1 MSDLESL
8 LEQASQVTFEDEKED
23 LSGLLDRAGKVE
35 VEPPLKYKE
44 KTPVFGPFTGPPM
57 EYERIDDR
65 PRSLEAAII
74 HAAAAGEN
82 PEKYVTSRLPVAG
95 GVIEAAD
102 TADMLLAAKRIES
115 GEASPR
121 DFKLVGD
128 YLVQGERE
136 GEKSWGRRVTDV
148 VSALPGFAM
157 EFGLTGGAYSVGRK
171 GAEKVAG
178 KVLGKAAESAAGK
191 VAAAVGSRAAGVALQ
206 TAANPQLIA
215 RETADQL
222 TKNLSL
228 SKDASGGL
236 QVALD
241 LDTPGFLEAL
251 GKGAASAA
259 IELGSERAGRA
270 LIGGAKGIG
279 KAAVGLVPESVG
291 SAISRTAG
299 AATAKAWESLPEVAK
314 VIAIK
319 AAAIKQYL
327 TKPGSS
333 MEQLQ
338 AILKKGGWNGVFGE
352 ILEERVAEP
361 ARGVLGIQDYGVTGD
376 VASGNWGKALDRLSV
391 EAAAFAIPGAAT
403 MTVQGTD
410 KLGGAALRKVGDYFD
425 ARTARKDQKRI
436 EDFEKQGE
444 ANVQTEN
451 QTQAQADQG
460 EVLRPGSPEGEVPRP
475 ITDTVSAP
483 PEAPDT
489 SEETPPPPAQP
500 ETPAAEPE
508 QPKTPD
514 RNDAFSGLPPWVA
527 ESMRSLA
534 DEAEQSGLAE
544 KIASAQGES
553 AKVADELGTDEFTV
567 RAVRTAR
574 GIPEQQEPAQQVVP
588 DEASAPSPSDKVV
601 EAPVRKRRMDDKQIR
616 EEAPQET
623 LPPEEMP
630 KAPSPALPEE
640 KIEEPVAEEPK
651 PVEPPTPSPIP
662 GEPAETT
669 SRATDMDSF
678 LVDKPKMVQ
687 GRLKKTLSATVQR
700 NGKEI
705 TTRQAMIEDAVQN
718 GAVVETKEAVDS
730 AAAKKMQARFDKLK
744 HTAPIGN
751 ENHPETIELNQLRET
766 LKQGGPKVMA
776 RRLVWPDGRFM
787 TESDTT
793 KAAMDYA
800 EHLLKAKGSPSTE
813 APAQE
818 PVEPS
823 SQPRAEFSPPANAE
837 TAVQIAQTLDPQSM
851 GQLLGAFQRAH
862 QAGYV
867 GRQAQ
872 VAASQMYYATHDGPV
887 PDAISNLKKF
897 TKETVALEEAM
908 RPESL
913 QEPPNPK
920 KSRARKKKGA
930 ETVTEPPAAQAT
942 DTVSAPTLS
951 EKAKAAR
958 EEFVQSA
965 KEFADIA
972 KTSAGSGLS
981 NPALVKQA
989 AVMTKNA
996 IKAGVLTFADFMQG
1010 IALAIGEK
1018 AAQQYRA
1025 IFEEEWNK
1033 QKSPEESPKTSEEA
1047 PQEPEQTPSKKTG
1060 EIPVTSIKNAIVNDI
1075 RARRKVPEL
1084 LDVPAE
1090 TQQEWLDE
1098 AERQI
1103 NADPTIIAQLINE
1116 LNTTPRT
1123 IEDVETAILQIEYRR
1138 LNNGW
1143 KAASDKLFAAYE
1155 AKDPA
1160 AQASAQAG
1168 VDAIFQ
1174 ELARFESATKAA
1186 GREWG
1191 RAGVARQIQLLV
1203 DYTLDGLTRRAR
1215 VAKGGAP
1222 LTEAENLAIK
1232 KMADRIQEL
1241 ESQLQKLLETRDQE
1255 ASEKRI
1261 DTEIKKVVEEQK
1273 KPKKRSWKEK
1283 AQEKADKA
1291 WSAFKEKFSAL
1302 GKMGAVYEPG
1312 KAAQEQAELLSAA
1325 VEVVKAYTELGVAS
1339 FAELMAHATK
1349 KMGQQAA
1356 QYRDALKEAWE
1367 QVKSEG
1373 GIQLHEVDPT
1383 NLESLSRLAQKLT
1396 RAVVEAG
1403 TTDREAVIDAVHEEL
1418 KEIVSDITRRQ
1429 TMDAMAGYGI
1439 FKELSKD
1446 EISVKVRDLSGQ
1458 IRQLAKL
1465 DDLKQKKAPK
1475 KSGIEYPEPSDEER
1489 QLERQVREGMKAAEK
1504 EGWLKTNSERNLKS
1518 ALASRKTA
1526 LRNRM
1531 ADLKWEIDHK
1541 ERIVKNKS
1549 DLTED
1554 AEYKR
1559 MRAEYEELKRL
1570 HEEVFPKPEMT
1581 QAQKEAAAEKAL
1593 DRSIANLE
1601 ADLKSGSI
1609 GRKIKAAILSN
1620 PSIDAKRAR
1629 LEALRALREELRESD
1644 PQYQADVEGRKLAA
1658 YKRNLLNRLADYQD
1672 RIAKKDFAKK
1682 SISKVV
1688 LDKKARDLMYEMEEE
1703 KLRFQKL
1710 EEAWQRKTRPVPMRV
1725 LGLIPEAINT
1735 SRAIM
1740 TSFDFS
1746 AVLRQGL
1753 FVTVSHPVLAA
1764 KALPA
1769 MFKAFVS
1776 KKQEFTAMEELRSRA
1791 NADLYAQAGLSITTS
1806 TGRLSKQEEAYMGRL
1821 SRYLPGVAASERA
1834 YLTFLNRI
1842 RADVF
1847 DTLVHSLGKRSAV
1860 TLAEAQVIAN
1870 YVNVATGRGSMGKS
1884 FEPAMAAMATVFF
1897 SPRYMASRFQ
1907 MLALQPMWRGNLRT
1921 KALIAKEYA
1930 KVLMGLGTVYG
1941 LAALYGMINGDDE
1954 DDPVIELDPRSADF
1968 LKIKI
1973 GRIRLDPLAGLSQT
1987 TVLLSRLITGEQKK
2001 QSGKVVP
2008 IRTKRLD
2015 SGRVVKVPYGSDDAW
2030 DVIGKYVRGKMSPG
2044 LGTGIDILV
2053 GEDFKGDLV
2062 TPAKA
2067 LERTVKPLSL
2077 ADASVVDMTL
2087 GDIHAAMQ
2095 EQGVPVG
2102 VSLGLLS
2109 IFGMSLQHYEPRKR

>member
-1 MSDLESL
+1 V
-8 LEQASQVTFEDEKED
+8 SQK
-23 LSGLLDRAGKVE
+23 A
-35 VEPPLKYKE
+35 
-44 KTPVFGPFTGPPM
+44 
-57 EYERIDDR
+57 ID
-65 PRSLEAAII
+65 
-74 HAAAAGEN
+74 
-82 PEKYVTSRLPVAG
+82 
-95 GVIEAAD
+95 
-102 TADMLLAAKRIES
+102 
-115 GEASPR
+115 
-121 DFKLVGD
+121 
-128 YLVQGERE
+128 
-136 GEKSWGRRVTDV
+136 
-148 VSALPGFAM
+148 
-157 EFGLTGGAYSVGRK
+157 
-171 GAEKVAG
+171 
-178 KVLGKAAESAAGK
+178 
-191 VAAAVGSRAAGVALQ
+191 
-206 TAANPQLIA
+206 
-215 RETADQL
+215 
-222 TKNLSL
+222 
-228 SKDASGGL
+228 
-236 QVALD
+236 
-241 LDTPGFLEAL
+241 
-251 GKGAASAA
+251 
-259 IELGSERAGRA
+259 SE
-270 LIGGAKGIG
+270 
-279 KAAVGLVPESVG
+279 
-291 SAISRTAG
+291 
-299 AATAKAWESLPEVAK
+299 
-314 VIAIK
+314 
-319 AAAIKQYL
+319 
-327 TKPGSS
+327 
-333 MEQLQ
+333 
-338 AILKKGGWNGVFGE
+338 
-352 ILEERVAEP
+352 
-361 ARGVLGIQDYGVTGD
+361 IQ
-376 VASGNWGKALDRLSV
+376 
-391 EAAAFAIPGAAT
+391 
-403 MTVQGTD
+403 
-410 KLGGAALRKVGDYFD
+410 
-425 ARTARKDQKRI
+425 
-436 EDFEKQGE
+436 
-444 ANVQTEN
+444 
-451 QTQAQADQG
+451 
-460 EVLRPGSPEGEVPRP
+460 
-475 ITDTVSAP
+475 
-483 PEAPDT
+483 
-489 SEETPPPPAQP
+489 
-500 ETPAAEPE
+500 
-508 QPKTPD
+508 
-514 RNDAFSGLPPWVA
+514 
-527 ESMRSLA
+527 
-534 DEAEQSGLAE
+534 
-544 KIASAQGES
+544 
-553 AKVADELGTDEFTV
+553 
-567 RAVRTAR
+567 
-574 GIPEQQEPAQQVVP
+574 
-588 DEASAPSPSDKVV
+588 
-601 EAPVRKRRMDDKQIR
+601 
-616 EEAPQET
+616 
-623 LPPEEMP
+623 
-630 KAPSPALPEE
+630 
-640 KIEEPVAEEPK
+640 
-651 PVEPPTPSPIP
+651 
-662 GEPAETT
+662 
-669 SRATDMDSF
+669 
-678 LVDKPKMVQ
+678 
-687 GRLKKTLSATVQR
+687 
-700 NGKEI
+700 
-705 TTRQAMIEDAVQN
+705 
-718 GAVVETKEAVDS
+718 
-730 AAAKKMQARFDKLK
+730 
-744 HTAPIGN
+744 
-751 ENHPETIELNQLRET
+751 
-766 LKQGGPKVMA
+766 
-776 RRLVWPDGRFM
+776 
-787 TESDTT
+787 
-793 KAAMDYA
+793 
-800 EHLLKAKGSPSTE
+800 
-813 APAQE
+813 
-818 PVEPS
+818 
-823 SQPRAEFSPPANAE
+823 
-837 TAVQIAQTLDPQSM
+837 
-851 GQLLGAFQRAH
+851 
-862 QAGYV
+862 
-867 GRQAQ
+867 
-872 VAASQMYYATHDGPV
+872 
-887 PDAISNLKKF
+887 
-897 TKETVALEEAM
+897 
-908 RPESL
+908 
-913 QEPPNPK
+913 
-920 KSRARKKKGA
+920 
-930 ETVTEPPAAQAT
+930 
-942 DTVSAPTLS
+942 
-951 EKAKAAR
+951 
-958 EEFVQSA
+958 
-965 KEFADIA
+965 
-972 KTSAGSGLS
+972 
-981 NPALVKQA
+981 
-989 AVMTKNA
+989 
-996 IKAGVLTFADFMQG
+996 
-1010 IALAIGEK
+1010 
-1018 AAQQYRA
+1018 
-1025 IFEEEWNK
+1025 
-1033 QKSPEESPKTSEEA
+1033 
-1047 PQEPEQTPSKKTG
+1047 
-1060 EIPVTSIKNAIVNDI
+1060 
-1075 RARRKVPEL
+1075 
-1084 LDVPAE
+1084 
-1090 TQQEWLDE
+1090 
-1098 AERQI
+1098 
-1103 NADPTIIAQLINE
+1103 
-1116 LNTTPRT
+1116 
-1123 IEDVETAILQIEYRR
+1123 
-1138 LNNGW
+1138 
-1143 KAASDKLFAAYE
+1143 
-1155 AKDPA
+1155 
-1160 AQASAQAG
+1160 
-1168 VDAIFQ
+1168 
-1174 ELARFESATKAA
+1174 
-1186 GREWG
+1186 
-1191 RAGVARQIQLLV
+1191 
-1203 DYTLDGLTRRAR
+1203 
-1215 VAKGGAP
+1215 
-1222 LTEAENLAIK
+1222 
-1232 KMADRIQEL
+1232 
-1241 ESQLQKLLETRDQE
+1241 
-1255 ASEKRI
+1255 
-1261 DTEIKKVVEEQK
+1261 KVVEEQK
-1273 KPKKRSWKEK
+1273 KPKKRSWKQK
-1283 AQEKADKA
+1283 AQEKADQA
-1291 WSAFKEKFSAL
+1291 WSTFKEKFSAL

-1325 VEVVKAYTELGVAS
+1325 IEVVKAYAELGVAS

-1688 LDKKARDLMYEMEEE
+1688 LDKEARDMRYEIEEE

-1954 DDPVIELDPRSADF
+1954 DDPEVELDARSTDF
-1968 LKIKI
+1968 GKIKI
-1973 GRIRLDPLAGLSQT
+1973 GRTRLDPLSGLSQT
-1987 TVLLSRLITGEQKK
+1987 TVLLNRLVTGEQKK

-2015 SGRVVKVPYGSDDAW
+2015 SGKVVKVPYGSDNAW